1 MRIRIIIPPPEV
13 PPFDR
18 FVIKRVAPRAIR
30 GSHPK
35 PGHGL
40 DRPPDGETIFEALK
54 VRTSCAPEIP
64 SGPSRR
70 ILVVE
75 DDADLRQV
83 YVQMLGRSGYQVDT
97 AEDGEAGWKALHT
110 ANAASGGYALLITD
124 NKMPRLSGVDLI
136 RKMQATNIHLPVILA
151 SGAMPEHTDRL
162 HVASVLPKP
171 FTPDQLIQAVRNVL
185 REA

>member
-1 MRIRIIIPPPEV
+1 M
-13 PPFDR
+13 
-18 FVIKRVAPRAIR
+18 
-30 GSHPK
+30 
-35 PGHGL
+35 
-40 DRPPDGETIFEALK
+40 
-54 VRTSCAPEIP
+54 P
-64 SGPSRR
+64 SSPARR

-83 YVQMLGRSGYQVDT
+83 YVKMLGRSGYQVDT

-110 ANAASGGYALLITD
+110 ESALAGGYALLITD

-136 RKMQATNIHLPVILA
+136 RKMQATNMQLPVILA
-151 SGAMPEHTDRL
+151 SGAMPENPDRL

-171 FTPDQLIQAVRNVL
+171 FTPDQLIQTVRNVL